1 MTDIKKAR
9 EGMILT
15 FTMVFLVLII
25 LMGIYV
31 LTSSRTDLSISA
43 HNRVGRQAF
52 NVADSA
58 VQIATLLSRILVH
71 PELGDPANVLKAPSD
86 QKMPITVEINEY
98 RFTLANLHEESLDFD
113 YESRYLEV
121 INYPSHTIDP
131 HLLFKV
137 GDKVVAT
144 AAVVLDQQDPVSEGF
159 SLDASDPYDESSG
172 SGAKISLT
180 VTVNGTPPDTSA
192 DSLEEPHSIIT
203 AIYREL
209 M

>member
-1 MTDIKKAR
+1 MIDLKKSR

-31 LTSSRTDLSISA
+31 LTSSRTDLTISS

-58 VQIATLLSRILVH
+58 VQVATLLSRILVH
-71 PELGDPANVLKAPSD
+71 PELGKPSDVLKVTTG
-86 QKMPITVEINEY
+86 QQMPITVEINDD
-98 RFTLANLHEESLDFD
+98 RFNLFQLQEDSANFD

-121 INYPSHTIDP
+121 IDYPSHGTEP
-131 HLLFKV
+131 HLVFKV
-137 GDKVVAT
+137 ADKVVAT
-144 AAVVLDQQDPVSEGF
+144 ASVALDKQEPVSEGF
-159 SLDASDPYDESSG
+159 SLDASDPYDESAG
-172 SGAKISLT
+172 TGAKISLT
-180 VTVNGTPPDTSA
+180 VTVNGTPPGATA
-192 DSLEEPHSIIT
+192 DSLEEPRSIIT

>member
-1 MTDIKKAR
+1 MINIKKAR

-71 PELGDPANVLKAPSD
+71 PELGDPADVLKLTSGP
-86 QKMPITVEINEY
+86 KMPIKVEINED
-98 RFTLANLHEESLDFD
+98 RFTLIKLHEESTAFD

-121 INYPSHTIDP
+121 IDYPNHTVEP

-144 AAVVLDQQDPVSEGF
+144 AAVVLDQQDPVSDGF
-159 SLDASDPYDESSG
+159 SVDASDPYDESSG
-172 SGAKISLT
+172 TGAKISLT
-180 VTVNGTPPDTSA
+180 ITVNGTPPDTSP